1 MIGLYPVVT
10 PSTKDIIFE
19 HFHLKQIMTSVFYL
33 RNKEKTRKI
42 HHVFPL
48 CEKVFLDSGIFQMY
62 KRNLN
67 LQTIHKYR
75 RTLIELYNNL
85 QPDFASALDIPC
97 TIWNDVKTK
106 RERIGWSLKNYKH
119 LRNRVHASVTLV
131 PGICA
136 FSEKSARIVA
146 KQIKN
151 VVGFPRYLGIG
162 GQVPLLK
169 VAENIPNLAFL
180 TMEVVSIFREE
191 FPEAKIHVFG
201 AGGHRWYMLL
211 RLLGVNSADYAGY
224 LFSTGMG
231 EIILPGIRPKYI
243 LKEIILRTKRGKKKY
258 KRNPKRIFS
267 EDEFNEFYLC
277 NCPACKNT
285 SPVILEFNKDQRLLH
300 NFAVVMS
307 EARIVDEFCKRN
319 DFEGLKAHI
328 RRRLLQRD
336 SGIKGI
342 VRKTL
347 KIASV
352 NHFNLSVE
360 H

>member
-10 PSTKDIIFE
+10 PSTKDLIFK
-19 HFHLKQIMTSVFYL
+19 HFRLKQIMTSVFYL
-33 RNKEKTRKI
+33 RKQEKNGKI
-42 HHVFPL
+42 HRVFPL

-67 LQTIHKYR
+67 LRIIHEYR
-75 RTLIELYNNL
+75 RTLIELYNKL
-85 QPDFASALDIPC
+85 QPDLASALDVPC

-106 RERIGWSLKNYKH
+106 QKRLSWSLKNYKY
-119 LRNRVHASVTLV
+119 LRNRVDDSVTLV

-146 KQIKN
+146 NQIKK
-151 VVGFPRYLGIG
+151 VVGLPRYLGIG

-169 VAENIPNLAFL
+169 VAEKIPNLGFL
-180 TMEVVSIFREE
+180 TMKVASVFREE

-211 RLLGVNSADYAGY
+211 RLLGLDSADYAGY

-243 LKEIILRTKRGKKKY
+243 LKEVILRTKRGKKKY
-258 KRNPKRIFS
+258 KRDPKKIFS

-277 NCPACKNT
+277 NCPVCRNT
-285 SPVILEFNKDQRLLH
+285 SPVILEFNKDQRMLH

-319 DFEGLKAHI
+319 DFKGLKSHI
-328 RRRLLQRD
+328 RRRILKRD
-336 SGIKGI
+336 SGIKEI
-342 VRKTL
+342 TRKTL
-347 KIASV
+347 KMVDENNFI
-352 NHFNLSVE
+352 FPK
-360 H
+360 